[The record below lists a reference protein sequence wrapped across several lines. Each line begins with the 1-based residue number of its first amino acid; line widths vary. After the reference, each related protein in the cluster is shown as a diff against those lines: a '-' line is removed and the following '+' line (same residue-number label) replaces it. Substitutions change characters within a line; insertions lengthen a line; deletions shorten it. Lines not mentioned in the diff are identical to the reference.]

1 MTNQGLSLN
10 SSIGTAALRELVE
23 YNLGLITDAEEV
35 KIEENK
41 GLR

>member
-10 SSIGTAALRELVE
+10 SSIGTALRELVE
-23 YNLGLITDAEEV
+23 HNLGLITDAEEV